1 MSMKAYLAANYMSG
15 PKADAI
21 LSRTSEPVG
30 KKKKKRKVGA
40 SSSNGG
46 PSFIKDDDVP
56 GWGEEVQD
64 AEDETAEAVFAED
77 RGFKKRQR
85 TDESSGWATV
95 REPTPPLPADEQPQV
110 VVEEDT
116 PFKGGLLTSA
126 QLKKSL
132 PKKSAQQEAL
142 SREEIQAAQETIYRD
157 ATGRKIDTAAER
169 AEAAKKKRE
178 REEQEAKKMEWG
190 KGLVQREEVE
200 KRRREEEAIKNQSF
214 ARSKDDLA
222 LNEELKAQE
231 RWNDPAAAFLTKKRS
246 KGPKKP
252 EYAGPPPPPNR
263 FGIRPGYRWD
273 GVDRGNGFEKKLF
286 QRRNDKK
293 RRGMESYEWSVDDM

>member
-1 MSMKAYLAANYMSG
+1 MKAYLAANYMSG

-21 LSRTSEPVG
+21 LSRTSESAG
-30 KKKKKRKVGA
+30 KKKKKRKAGA
-40 SSSNGG
+40 FSSSGG

-132 PKKSAQQEAL
+132 PKKSAEQEAL

-231 RWNDPAAAFLTKKRS
+231 RWNDPAAAFLTVRH
-246 KGPKKP
+246 
-252 EYAGPPPPPNR
+252 
-263 FGIRPGYRWD
+263 
-273 GVDRGNGFEKKLF
+273 LF
-286 QRRNDKK
+286 QCTVIWLLTSPSSRKSDQRAQRSRNMLVLPHHQTVSVSGLAIG
-293 RRGMESYEWSVDDM
+293 GMV